1 VSALELTVATEDEAT
16 VAVATQSR
24 ATVIARRVLDV
35 SIAIL
40 VLVAL
45 LPVLALVALAIR
57 VESPG
62 SVIFRQRR
70 VGRGRG
76 TFTLFK
82 LRSMRSDA
90 DPASHRAYVQNL
102 IASGQDAPKDESG
115 QLYKL
120 GNDTRVTRVGAFIR
134 RWSLDELPQ
143 LLNVIRGEMSLVG
156 PRPVIEYEVEAYPSW
171 YHGRFAVKPGLTGLW
186 QVSGRNERTYEE
198 MVRLDLEYA
207 ERQTLFLDIKILAR
221 TAVCVLKRQGA
232 A

>member
-1 VSALELTVATEDEAT
+1 MSAIELTAPAEDTALVVATPSRSTAVARRALDVT
-16 VAVATQSR
+16 VAVF
-24 ATVIARRVLDV
+24 VL
-35 SIAIL
+35 L
-40 VLVAL
+40 AL
-45 LPVLALVALAIR
+45 LPVLLIVALAIR
-57 VESPG
+57 LESPG
-62 SVIFRQRR
+62 SVVFRQRR
-70 VGRGRG
+70 VGRGRS

-90 DPASHRAYVQNL
+90 DPASHRDFVQKL
-102 IASGQDAPKDESG
+102 IASGQDAEKDDSG
-115 QLYKL
+115 ELHKL
-120 GNDTRVTRVGAFIR
+120 TNDTRVTRVGAFIR

-207 ERQTLFLDIKILAR
+207 KTQTLLLDIKILAR
-221 TAVCVLKRQGA
+221 TAVCVLRRQGA